1 MEIRRGE
8 MQQEHGELS
17 GRKGLFAVNNPE
29 AGKPDDKF
37 TREQISEIVELIS
50 SFTGKETPDL
60 PDIFIPLLRRIQ
72 SESGLLDQR
81 NEECHKLKSEL
92 SEIQSDW
99 NVMKSE
105 HETYL
110 ADLISSHTEFDRA
123 LEIFQ
128 YHTIPMVLLGA
139 DKQVQDA
146 NDAFCTLFSVERS
159 EITKQYPPFSRYV
172 PDTIPFTAPDNNSYY
187 LVSIKPPIV
196 PFDHEAVSLELLL
209 PELSKEEAEECDI
222 LSHEMFTNVFEKIPF
237 ALAIIDE
244 YYTIQYEN
252 SALHTLLGRSR
263 PQVHLRDIASCG
275 VSPEITDSIINTFV
289 RDEDADITTT
299 VTRLDGSSQ
308 QVWIQQIPLTIGDER
323 YLILIFLPDEDNDV
337 QEEVLSEKRA
347 ESSDTIPSTSIT
359 ADSDNQ
365 LLQTLLEVNP
375 SPIAILNSKS
385 EILFVNEGF
394 SELIGVT
401 SEELIGSTPK
411 ELGVSIPP
419 IDYDNPDI
427 TVLSEEICIE
437 SPYGEQC
444 YSGLIITDS
453 SGISPRSLLMLQ
465 PGEELASKTTLDVS
479 KPPDRVLEKKEV
491 LPEPEKERETE
502 PEIEIRHQYG
512 IDPLKSPMPVAKYSG
527 TEIVSVNN
535 PFYTWTGISDQEGLY
550 DHLQA
555 LSSHI
560 MQSVKDTS
568 QVYSTLF
575 PNGLKSYRV
584 QVLPDSEISNS
595 GTGWFVDLTDTYDK
609 ISVLERE
616 TERLKEEIER
626 LRATSSSET
635 LLKTEDDELINQIDI
650 VEFELSG
657 GRYAM
662 DIGMVREVVEM
673 LPITP
678 LPRTPPHIIGII
690 NLRGEV
696 THVIDL
702 GVLLGEGLRKDR
714 AGQKIIIVP
723 PDAAQGEH
731 LGIIVDN
738 VRSVTEIGVKQVT
751 SLGEEIN
758 TRIQT
763 NIKGIIKVT
772 HDDIIEKRNGE
783 EKEANLVIWLD
794 MKEILAS
801 LAGFR

>member
-1 MEIRRGE
+1 
-8 MQQEHGELS
+8 MQQDKGELS
-17 GRKGLFAVNNPE
+17 GRKGLFAVNKPE
-29 AGKPDDKF
+29 PKKSDTTF
-37 TREQISEIVELIS
+37 TVEQISEIVSSIS
-50 SFTGKETPDL
+50 SNTGDESPDL
-60 PDIFIPLLRRIQ
+60 PDVFIPLLRRIQ
-72 SESGLLDQR
+72 SESHVLDQR
-81 NEECHKLKSEL
+81 NEECEKLKAEL

-139 DKQVQDA
+139 DNQVLDA

-159 EITKQYPPFSRYV
+159 EITKQYPPFNRYV
-172 PDTIPFTAPDNNSYY
+172 PVTTPFTAPDNNSYY
-187 LVSIKPPIV
+187 LVSIRPPIV

-209 PELSKEEAEECDI
+209 PELSKLDAEPKDI
-222 LSHEMFTNVFEKIPF
+222 LSYEMFTRVFEKIPF
-237 ALAIIDE
+237 ALAVIDE
-244 YYTIQYEN
+244 YYIIQYEN
-252 SALHTLLGRSR
+252 TALHTLLGRSGT
-263 PQVHLRDIASCG
+263 QVHLRDIGSCG
-275 VSPEITDSIINTFV
+275 ISPEITDSIINTFV
-289 RDEDADITTT
+289 RDEDADITTM
-299 VTRLDGSSQ
+299 VTRLDGSSL
-308 QVWIQQIPLTIGDER
+308 QVWIQQIPFSIGDER
-323 YLILIFLPDEDNDV
+323 YLILIFLPDEDNPD
-337 QEEVLSEKRA
+337 QGE
-347 ESSDTIPSTSIT
+347 ESSEIETRLPDTIPSTAIP
-359 ADSDNQ
+359 ADTDNQ

-375 SPIAILNSKS
+375 SPIAILNHIS

-401 SEELIGSTPK
+401 SEQLIGRTPK
-411 ELGVSIPP
+411 ELGVIIPSINYE
-419 IDYDNPDI
+419 DPDI
-427 TVLSEEICIE
+427 TVFSEKVCVE

-444 YSGLIITDS
+444 YSGLIITDT
-453 SGISPRSLLMLQ
+453 SGASPRSLLMLQ
-465 PGEELASKTTLDVS
+465 PGEELTPKTTLEVP
-479 KPPDRVLEKKEV
+479 KPSDLGSEKNEGIT
-491 LPEPEKERETE
+491 EPEKQKGRE
-502 PEIEIRHQYG
+502 PEVEIHHHFG
-512 IDPLKSPMPVAKYSG
+512 IDPLTSPIPVVKYSG
-527 TEIVSVNN
+527 SEIVKVND
-535 PFYTWTGISDQEGLY
+535 PFSTWTGITREEGLC
-550 DHLQA
+550 DHMQV

-560 MQSVKDTS
+560 IQSVENPS
-568 QVYSTLF
+568 LVHSTLF
-575 PNGLKSYRV
+575 PHGLKSYRV
-584 QVLPDSEISNS
+584 SVFPDPDLPES
-595 GTGWFVDLTDTYDK
+595 GTGWFVDLTDAYEK
-609 ISVLERE
+609 ISELEGV
-616 TERLKEEIER
+616 TERLKGEIDR
-626 LRATSSSET
+626 IRGSSSSET
-635 LLKTEDDELINQIDI
+635 LSKGQDEGLINQIDI

-690 NLRGEV
+690 NLRGDV

-714 AGQKIIIVP
+714 SGQKIIIVP

-738 VRSVTEIGVKQVT
+738 VRSVTEIGVRQVT

>member
-1 MEIRRGE
+1 MEIGRGE
-8 MQQEHGELS
+8 MQQEEGELS
-17 GRKGLFAVNNPE
+17 GRKGLFAVN
-29 AGKPDDKF
+29 KPAAEKTENKF
-37 TREQISEIVELIS
+37 TVEQISEIVNSIS
-50 SFTGKETPDL
+50 SYTGDDTPDL

-72 SESGLLDQR
+72 SESDLLDQR
-81 NEECHKLKSEL
+81 NVELDKLTAEL
-92 SEIQSDW
+92 SDIQSDW

-128 YHTIPMVLLGA
+128 YHTIPMVLVGA

-159 EITKQYPPFSRYV
+159 EITKQYPPFDRYV
-172 PDTIPFTAPDNNSYY
+172 PDTTPFTAPDNNSYY
-187 LVSIKPPIV
+187 LVSIRPPIV

-209 PELSKEEAEECDI
+209 PDLSKEEKEPADTI
-222 LSHEMFTNVFEKIPF
+222 SHEMFTKVFEKIPF
-237 ALAIIDE
+237 ALVIIDE
-244 YYTIQYEN
+244 YYTVRYEN
-252 SALHTLLGRSR
+252 TALHTLLGRSGS
-263 PQVHLRDIASCG
+263 QVHLRDIASCG
-275 VSPEITDSIINTFV
+275 ISPEITDSIINTFV
-289 RDEDADITTT
+289 RDEDSDITTT
-299 VTRLDGSSQ
+299 VNRLDGSSLR
-308 QVWIQQIPLTIGDER
+308 VWIQQIPVTIADER
-323 YLILIFLPDEDNDV
+323 YLILIFLPDEDSGD
-337 QEEVLSEKRA
+337 QEEGSVEKERHPDIPA
-347 ESSDTIPSTSIT
+347 TSLAADT
-359 ADSDNQ
+359 DNQ

-375 SPIAILNSKS
+375 SPIAILNDVS

-401 SEELIGSTPK
+401 SDQLIGRTPK
-411 ELGVSIPP
+411 DLGVIIPP
-419 IDYDNPDI
+419 INYEDPDI
-427 TVLSEEICIE
+427 TVFSEKICIE

-444 YSGLIITDS
+444 YSGLIINDS
-453 SGISPRSLLMLQ
+453 SGISPRSLLILQ
-465 PGEELASKTTLDVS
+465 PGDEQPSQPSIKAPIHTDLG
-479 KPPDRVLEKKEV
+479 LEKTEEV
-491 LPEPEKERETE
+491 IKPEKEKEPETE
-502 PEIEIRHQYG
+502 EEKGHHYEA
-512 IDPLKSPMPVAKYSG
+512 DPLKFPIPVAKYIGSG
-527 TEIVSVNN
+527 VVSVND
-535 PFYTWTGISDQEGLY
+535 PFYTWTGISGEERLR
-550 DHLQA
+550 DHLQI

-560 MQSVKDTS
+560 IQSIENGSLVH
-568 QVYSTLF
+568 STLF
-575 PNGLKSYRV
+575 PNGLKSYQV
-584 QVLPDSEISNS
+584 QIFPDPEQIDS
-595 GTGWFVDLTDTYDK
+595 GTGWFVDLTDAYEK
-609 ISVLERE
+609 ISVLEGV
-616 TERLKEEIER
+616 TERLKGEIER
-626 LRATSSSET
+626 LKADSSSET
-635 LLKTEDDELINQIDI
+635 LSKSEDDGLINQIDI

-678 LPRTPPHIIGII
+678 LPRTPPYIIGII

-714 AGQKIIIVP
+714 SGQKIIIVP

-738 VRSVTEIGVKQVT
+738 VRSVTEIGVRQVT